1 MGSRCYHRKMST
13 KTTKKR
19 QTGSQADRPAPYK
32 MKQLEEM
39 TGVSRETVRFYIS
52 EGLLP
57 PPVKS
62 ARNMAWYS
70 EQHVELLRLI
80 TRLQNEQFL
89 PLRAI
94 RSLVHGTEEISFT
107 PQQEAILAEI
117 RQELTQVD
125 VLHHEP
131 NAAPTEECPEGFS
144 DSECQELRE
153 LGALTGEN
161 DAALENDLRHIWAR
175 LRKNGLTVE
184 RGFSP
189 LSFRYMSEIA
199 EVAVQE
205 ELRLFGEKIV
215 LMSEGEA
222 KRLSHEV
229 IPALSDV
236 FSLLHKQR
244 LTLAIKKL
252 LEERS

>member
-1 MGSRCYHRKMST
+1 M
-13 KTTKKR
+13 TKKTR
-19 QTGSQADRPAPYK
+19 PRTTQTERPAPYK
-32 MKQLEEM
+32 MKQVEEM

-70 EQHVELLRLI
+70 DRHVELLRLI
-80 TRLQNEQFL
+80 SRLQNEQFL

-107 PQQEAILAEI
+107 PQQEAVLDEI
-117 RQELTQVD
+117 RQELSGVD
-125 VLHHEP
+125 VLHHAADEEP
-131 NAAPTEECPEGFS
+131 IGDCPQGFS
-144 DSECQELRE
+144 GRECEELRQLGE
-153 LGALTGEN
+153 LSGEN
-161 DAALENDLRHIWAR
+161 DSALENDLRRIWAR
-175 LRKNGLTVE
+175 LRQNGLTEE

-189 LSFRYMSEIA
+189 ANLEFLSELA
-199 EVAVQE
+199 KLAVQE

-215 LMSEGEA
+215 QMSEGEA

-229 IPALSDV
+229 IPALNDV

-244 LTLAIKKL
+244 LTLAIKNL
-252 LEERS
+252 LEERK

>member
-1 MGSRCYHRKMST
+1 
-13 KTTKKR
+13 
-19 QTGSQADRPAPYK
+19 
-32 MKQLEEM
+32 M

-70 EQHVELLRLI
+70 DRHVDLLRLI
-80 TRLQNEQFL
+80 SRLQNEQFL

-94 RSLVHGTEEISFT
+94 RSLVHGTDDMSFT
-107 PQQEAILAEI
+107 PQQEAVLAEM
-117 RQELTQVD
+117 RQELAAVD
-125 VLHHEP
+125 VLHHPPGEALSENCP
-131 NAAPTEECPEGFS
+131 DGFDSDECEELRKLGELSGES
-144 DSECQELRE
+144 DSV
-153 LGALTGEN
+153 
-161 DAALENDLRHIWAR
+161 LEADLRRIWGR
-175 LRKNGLTVE
+175 LRQNGLTEE

-189 LSFRYMSEIA
+189 LTLGYLSDLA
-199 EVAVQE
+199 KLAVQE

-215 LMSEGEA
+215 QMSEGEA

-229 IPALSDV
+229 IPALNDV

-244 LTLAIKKL
+244 LTQAIIRL
-252 LEERS
+252 LEEHA

>member
-1 MGSRCYHRKMST
+1 MST
-13 KTTKKR
+13 KTKKNR
-19 QTGSQADRPAPYK
+19 QTGSQTDRPAPYK

-70 EQHVELLRLI
+70 ERHVELLRLI

-117 RQELTQVD
+117 RQELTHVN
-125 VLHHEP
+125 VLHHGAETI
-131 NAAPTEECPEGFS
+131 PTGDCPEGFTE
-144 DSECQELRE
+144 SECAELRE
-153 LGALTGEN
+153 LGALTGDN
-161 DAALENDLRHIWAR
+161 DASLESDLRHIWAR
-175 LRKNGLTVE
+175 LRKNGLTAE

-189 LSFRYMSEIA
+189 MSFGYMTEIA
-199 EVAVQE
+199 QVAVQE

-215 LMSEGEA
+215 QMSDGEA

-229 IPALSDV
+229 IPALNDV

>member
-1 MGSRCYHRKMST
+1 MS
-13 KTTKKR
+13 KTTKNMR
-19 QTGSQADRPAPYK
+19 VRNGPTERPAPYK
-32 MKQLEEM
+32 MKQVEEM

-70 EQHVELLRLI
+70 DRHVELLRLI
-80 TRLQNEQFL
+80 SRLQNEQFL

-94 RSLVHGTEEISFT
+94 RSLVHGTDEMSFT
-107 PQQEAILAEI
+107 QQQEAVLDEI
-117 RQELTQVD
+117 RQELREVD

-131 NAAPTEECPEGFS
+131 DEASVDGCPEGFS
-144 DSECQELRE
+144 ARECEELRQ
-153 LGALTGEN
+153 LGEVSGES
-161 DAALENDLRHIWAR
+161 DAALENDLRRIWAR
-175 LRKNGLTVE
+175 LRQNGLTEE

-189 LSFRYMSEIA
+189 ANVAYLSELAKLS
-199 EVAVQE
+199 VQE

-215 LMSEGEA
+215 QMSEGEA

-229 IPALSDV
+229 IPALNDV

-244 LTLAIKKL
+244 LTLAIKSL
-252 LEERS
+252 LEGHR